1 MVMGKWIAAAAVVLI
16 GVLVYFVATRDKM
29 SSDFTLRDTY
39 GNSVSL
45 SDYSG
50 SVVVLDFWASWC
62 PPCRAAMPAIDRIYL
77 DYASRG
83 VVVLGVNISDNRDPG
98 QFMADMG
105 LSYPTLVHG
114 EQVAR
119 DYGVKGIPTLIVV
132 APDGRIVY
140 RDSGW
145 APHVEQLI
153 RDAID
158 DALGG

>member
-1 MVMGKWIAAAAVVLI
+1 MGKLIAGTGVVLI
-16 GVLVYFVATRDKM
+16 AALVYFVAVRDES

-83 VVVLGVNISDNRDPG
+83 VVVLGVNVGDKQDPG
-98 QFMADMG
+98 AFMAQMG
-105 LSYPTLVHG
+105 LSYPTLVNG
-114 EQVAR
+114 GGVAQ
-119 DYGVKGIPTLIVV
+119 DYGVKGIPTLIVID
-132 APDGRIVY
+132 PRGKIVY
-140 RDSGW
+140 RESGW

-158 DALGG
+158 GALGG